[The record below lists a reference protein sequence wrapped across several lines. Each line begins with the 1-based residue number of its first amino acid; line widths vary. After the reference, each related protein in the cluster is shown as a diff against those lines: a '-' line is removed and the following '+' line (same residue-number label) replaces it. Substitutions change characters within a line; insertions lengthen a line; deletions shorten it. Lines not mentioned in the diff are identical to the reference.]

1 MDLTPDDVHAR
12 GLRFRRLH
20 EGPGAFVIPNPW
32 DAGTAQLM
40 ARSGFAALATTSA
53 GHAFS
58 SGIPDGDAALD
69 SVLDHATAIVAATD
83 LPVSVD
89 LEDGYAATPD
99 GIAAVIDAVA
109 ARGAVGA
116 SIEDRRRTGELA
128 SLESAADRVEA
139 AVTAARSQSFPFTV
153 TARCECFLAGRPDL
167 PETIRRLQAYERAG
181 ADVLYAPGLT
191 TRAQVA
197 AVVAAVD
204 RPVNVLAG
212 VGAELTSVAELEALG
227 VRRISV
233 GSALAR
239 VAFGAVQ
246 RALEELATD
255 GTFRF
260 ARDAMPYVE
269 LNEVMAR

>member
-1 MDLTPDDVHAR
+1 MDLTPDDVYGR
-12 GLRFRRLH
+12 GLRFRQLH
-20 EGPGAFVIPNPW
+20 EGPRAFVIPNPW
-32 DAGTAQLM
+32 DAGTARLM

-58 SGIPDGDAALD
+58 NGIPDGDAALD
-69 SVLDHATAIVAATD
+69 ALLDHAASIVDATD

-89 LEDGYAATPD
+89 LEDGYAPTSD
-99 GIAAVIDAVA
+99 GIAAVIAAVA
-109 ARGAVGA
+109 GQGAVGA

-128 SLESAADRVEA
+128 SLEEAADRVEA
-139 AVTAARSQSFPFTV
+139 AVAAARSQPFPFTV

-167 PETIRRLQAYERAG
+167 PETIRRLRAYESAG

-212 VGAELTSVAELEALG
+212 IGTELTSVAELEALG

-233 GSALAR
+233 GSALSR

-246 RALEELATD
+246 RALEELATG

-260 ARDAMPYVE
+260 ARDAMPYAE
-269 LNEVMAR
+269 LNAVMAR

>member
-1 MDLTPDDVHAR
+1 MDLTPDDVHVR
-12 GLRFRRLH
+12 GLRFRQLH
-20 EGPGAFVIPNPW
+20 EGPRAFVIPNPW
-32 DAGTAQLM
+32 DAGTARLM

-58 SGIPDGDAALD
+58 NGIPDGDAALD
-69 SVLDHATAIVAATD
+69 ALLDHAASIVAATD

-89 LEDGYAATPD
+89 LEDGYAPTSD
-99 GIAAVIDAVA
+99 GIAAVIAAVA
-109 ARGAVGA
+109 AQGAVGA
-116 SIEDRRRTGELA
+116 SIEDRRRAGELA
-128 SLESAADRVEA
+128 SLEEAADRVEA
-139 AVTAARSQSFPFTV
+139 AVAAARSQPFPFTV
-153 TARCECFLAGRPDL
+153 TARCECFLAGHPDL
-167 PETIRRLQAYERAG
+167 PETIRRLQAYESAG

-191 TRAQVA
+191 THAQVA
-197 AVVAAVD
+197 AVVAAVG

-212 VGAELTSVAELEALG
+212 IGTELTSVAELEALG

-233 GSALAR
+233 GSALSR

-246 RALEELATD
+246 RALKELATG

-260 ARDAMPYVE
+260 ARDAMPYAE